1 MEFSIG
7 LKVKLKICL
16 ENVKS
21 KNLIDLIIAVVHIGF
36 FAMVTQAEQ
45 HRRDII
51 LHIAS
56 ECRMSVTAGI
66 CPRLEMVP
74 QALKGGS
81 ENGGEFW
88 KIYSVHSIVVL
99 ACSYEN
105 NHRNRDYKP

>member
-1 MEFSIG
+1 M
-7 LKVKLKICL
+7 
-16 ENVKS
+16 
-21 KNLIDLIIAVVHIGF
+21 GF

-45 HRRDII
+45 RRSDII

-56 ECRMSVTAGI
+56 ECRMRVTAGI

-74 QALKGGS
+74 QALKGES

-99 ACSYEN
+99 ACSY
-105 NHRNRDYKP
+105 RQSMLKASTLI